1 MNDVLLTISGNM
13 SPTVKEDIEAG
24 KRPLADY
31 IAMSEAFNADLID
44 YSKAEEMGG
53 WFGRLL
59 GKAAGQNAL
68 LAWVCFKLRH
78 QYQIIFS
85 DGEQIAIPL
94 AFLLKFLN
102 WGERPAHF
110 TLVHILSVGKKMR
123 FFDWFGIQS
132 DIDLFFVYSTWQ
144 EKFIEERWNVPD
156 ERVIFTPFMV
166 DDEFFAPG
174 QDVGGLTREELSL
187 TDAPIICAV
196 GLEFRDY
203 PTLLDAVKG
212 IDIQVVVAAGSPW
225 SKRSDTTEGQEIP
238 DNVRVRRFSQHEL
251 RDLYA
256 MSEFVVMPL
265 FEVNFQAG
273 VTAILEGMAMGKAI
287 VCSKTAGQR
296 DVIVDHENGLYVP
309 PEDAKA
315 LHEAINYLLQN
326 PDEAERMGKN
336 GRSLIEDYMSLKNYV
351 ERLNEYVCQYRKTPA
366 NNEPVT
372 TE

>member
-1 MNDVLLTISGNM
+1 MNDVLLTVSGTIG
-13 SPTVKEDIEAG
+13 PKVPEDIQAG

-31 IAMSEAFNADLID
+31 IAMSEAFNADLVD
-44 YSKAEEMGG
+44 YVKAHELGG

-59 GKAAGQNAL
+59 GKVAGQNAL
-68 LAWVCFKLRH
+68 LAWACFKLRH

-94 AFLLKFLN
+94 AMLFKFLS

-110 TLVHILSVGKKMR
+110 TIVHILSVGKKIR
-123 FFDWFGIQS
+123 FFDWFGVQS

-144 EKFIEERWNVPD
+144 KKFIEERWHVPD
-156 ERVIFTPFMV
+156 EQVVFTPFMV
-166 DDEFFAPG
+166 DDDFFKPDQAK
-174 QDVGGLTREELSL
+174 GGLDREALSL
-187 TDAPIICAV
+187 SDKPIICSV

-203 PTLLDAVKG
+203 PTLLEAVKG
-212 IDIQVVVAAGSPW
+212 LDVQVVIAAASPW

-238 DNVRVRRFSQHEL
+238 DNVRVRRFSQYEL

-273 VTAILEGMAMGKAI
+273 VTAILEGMAMEKAI
-287 VCSKTAGQR
+287 VCSRTAGQT
-296 DVIVDHENGLYVP
+296 DVIIDQENGLYVP

-315 LHEAINYLLQN
+315 LHEAVKYLLDN
-326 PDEAERMGKN
+326 PDGAKRMGKN
-336 GRSLIEDYMSLKNYV
+336 GRSLIENQMSLKKYV
-351 ERLNEYVCQYRKTPA
+351 ERLNKYVSKYRRP
-366 NNEPVT
+366 
-372 TE
+372 